1 MTFEDFL
8 LEKNIP
14 FTKVGDNILVEDK
27 DLLDHLSEI
36 SERFPMVEIELVLE
50 DDIEELPEDVKSEL
64 ERQFKKDRFNEMTQE
79 QWDEYWSDEDI
90 NEGTLEKDMD

>member
-64 ERQFKKDRFNEMTQE
+64 ERQFKKDRFNEMTKE